1 MTDSISLAFV
11 KHISYNLRMSRKKLA
26 RPKKQRHLQLAY
38 MHLLE
43 ELKPALA
50 PSGLDLSDGQAVDV
64 AVATLH
70 ELLVEKRGAI
80 VDTDKLMALLN
91 RQFRKQF
98 VESMVKVLA
107 ELGHTDIHTELRK
120 DFSISVECDAGSFTV
135 PPQMFARADAES
147 GLREMQTGLSI

>member
-1 MTDSISLAFV
+1 
-11 KHISYNLRMSRKKLA
+11 MSRKKLA

-50 PSGLDLSDGQAVDV
+50 PAGLDLSDGQAVDV

-70 ELLVEKRGAI
+70 ELLVEKRGMI

-91 RQFRKQF
+91 RQFRTEF
-98 VESMVKVLA
+98 VESMVKILT
-107 ELGHTDIHTELRK
+107 ELGHTDVHTEWRE
-120 DFSISVECDAGSFTV
+120 DFSVKVTCDGGGFIV
-135 PPQMFARADAES
+135 PPQMFARADAER

>member
-1 MTDSISLAFV
+1 
-11 KHISYNLRMSRKKLA
+11 MSRKKLA

-50 PSGLDLSDGQAVDV
+50 PAGLDLSDGQAVDV
-64 AVATLH
+64 AVATLY
-70 ELLVEKRGAI
+70 ELLIEKRGMI
-80 VDTDKLMALLN
+80 VDTDRLMDLLN
-91 RQFRKQF
+91 RQFRTEF

-120 DFSISVECDAGSFTV
+120 DFSVKVICNAGGFTV
-135 PPQMFARADAES
+135 PAQMFARADAES
-147 GLREMQTGLSI
+147 TLREFRPGLTN